1 MIIADSMLGKLSR
14 YLRMIGYDVEYVES
28 DKDDS
33 YIVNRSENNLILTR
47 DKQLHEKLR
56 NSVLI
61 KSYSPIEQLEEL
73 KDKLPAPQHRFMEL
87 CSICGAVL
95 EKTEVKEGLPD
106 YVNRDAIEIF
116 YCRNC
121 DKFYWNGSH
130 TENFR
135 KIAERA
141 GIEIL

>member
-1 MIIADSMLGKLSR
+1 MLGKLSR